1 MAQNG
6 SITDALVSGSSD
18 RAGRLIHNQDY
29 RGGIFVVQGATAAG
43 TVTNVITVE
52 GLVPGTTGSF
62 YTVFA
67 STALA
72 PADNASVAVKIYPGL
87 STAANVFNG
96 ILPEWFRVRT
106 TSGTTG
112 TRTLR
117 VHANLVI

>member
-6 SITDALVSGSSD
+6 SITNILPSGSTD

-29 RGGIFVVQGATAAG
+29 RGGHFVVAAATAAG

-52 GLVPGTTGSF
+52 GLVPGTTGTF

-67 STALA
+67 SSALA
-72 PADNASVAVKIYPGL
+72 PADNANVAIQVYPGMT
-87 STAANVFNG
+87 TAANKFNAS
-96 ILPEWFRVRT
+96 LPEWFRVRT

-112 TRTLR
+112 ARTLA
-117 VHANLVI
+117 VHVNLVI